1 MNDQAQAN
9 NPDSSKEEGG
19 ADWTRHLNV
28 SFLPGN
34 HIYPNV
40 IVNTQSFDRL
50 IHQLSSLYREKH
62 PHLHVAF
69 HLVCLVDCSDCIF
82 VLHIQHPTY
91 SLYLYWHFST
101 TNTTNQEY
109 TIEANNQLISD
120 DESWNQLLQLT
131 GEEPIQ
137 TTVIVQVREKPDSS
151 LETISRDWDKLKLEN
166 QRLLIERVRS
176 QQQEDEQSSLYVIED
191 ENSLSAQL
199 QNDWF
204 DFIVDRVL
212 DKTSGG
218 ETTQGSEKEEVKEDE
233 WNRDQ
238 SKGTKCNHNN
248 LFIQI
253 SGVLYLFQDDETP
266 FHE

>member
-1 MNDQAQAN
+1 MNDQAN
-9 NPDSSKEEGG
+9 NLDSSKQERG

-40 IVNTQSFDRL
+40 VVNTQSFDGL

-69 HLVCLVDCSDCIF
+69 HL
-82 VLHIQHPTY
+82 
-91 SLYLYWHFST
+91 
-101 TNTTNQEY
+101 EY
-109 TIEANNQLISD
+109 MIEANNQLIKD

-131 GEEPIQ
+131 SDDDQPIQ

-151 LETISRDWDKLKLEN
+151 LETISQDWDKLKLEN
-166 QRLLIERVRS
+166 QRLLVERVRS
-176 QQQEDEQSSLYVIED
+176 QQEGDEQSSLYVIED

-212 DKTSGG
+212 DKTTGG
-218 ETTQGSEKEEVKEDE
+218 EETTHSGKEEVKGDE
-233 WNRDQ
+233 
-238 SKGTKCNHNN
+238 
-248 LFIQI
+248 
-253 SGVLYLFQDDETP
+253 
-266 FHE
+266 